1 MDQRTVD
8 SDRRASPECRNPSSS
23 DCEVKSCGACRTTET
38 PLWRSGPA
46 GPKTLCNACGI
57 RYRKNKTEPGMK
69 AKKEKKEWF
78 PEVQMPGLGLR
89 KKRSVIQKHW
99 RRWWR
104 RSMIGEEEQAAVL
117 LMALSY
123 GLI

>member
-1 MDQRTVD
+1 MDQRAVD
-8 SDRRASPECRNPSSS
+8 SDRRTSPECGNPSSS
-23 DCEVKSCGACRTTET
+23 DCDIKSCGACRTTET

-57 RYRKNKTEPGMK
+57 RYRKNKSDLGTK
-69 AKKEKKEWF
+69 TRKEKKELVL
-78 PEVQMPGLGLR
+78 EVQMTGLGLR

-104 RSMIGEEEQAAVL
+104 RGIIGEEEQAAVL

-123 GLI
+123 GFL